1 LGPAETPSQ
10 PLRRGAP
17 VKPATG
23 AKTLDAAQATAE
35 AQPAPP
41 EQPAPAKQS
50 NANPVMH
57 AFNSVVGA
65 VTGLIPFVP
74 H

>member
-1 LGPAETPSQ
+1 
-10 PLRRGAP
+10 

-35 AQPAPP
+35 AQAATP
-41 EQPAPAKQS
+41 EQPPPVHQPNS
-50 NANPVMH
+50 NPVMH
-57 AFNSVVGA
+57 AFNSMVGA